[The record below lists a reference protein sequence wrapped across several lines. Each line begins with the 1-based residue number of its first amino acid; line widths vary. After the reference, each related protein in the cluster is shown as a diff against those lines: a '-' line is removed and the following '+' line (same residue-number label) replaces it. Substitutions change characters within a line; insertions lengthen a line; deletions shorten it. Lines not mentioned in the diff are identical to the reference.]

1 MTRMTNRT
9 RGQWCPDDQSDEESE
24 EAEIITPTKEE
35 LISAAARV
43 GFQIEDLIRAEEEI
57 VVAKVVSVPLP
68 SSAKLQH
75 QVKS

>member
-57 VVAKVVSVPLP
+57 VVAKW
-68 SSAKLQH
+68 SASPCHLVQNSNTK
-75 QVKS
+75 